1 MRANLRCKKYMNWLD
16 IVILS
21 VIGLSALISLV
32 RGFAREAVSLVIW
45 FGAFFI
51 ASQYYAKLAVYFT
64 NIQDPV
70 FRNGAAIAVLFV
82 ATLIVGAIVN
92 YVIAQLV
99 QKTGLSG
106 TDRVLGVVF
115 GALRGVLIVSAVLF
129 FLDAFTALPA
139 TIWWKDSQLVPQ
151 FSHIISPF
159 FEHLQATSS
168 FLSGAK

>member
-1 MRANLRCKKYMNWLD
+1 MNPLD
-16 IVILS
+16 IVILG

-32 RGFAREAVSLVIW
+32 RGFAKEALSLVIW

-64 NIQDPV
+64 NIQDEMV
-70 FRNGAAIAVLFV
+70 RNGAAIAALFIS
-82 ATLIVGAIVN
+82 TLVVGALVN
-92 YVIAQLV
+92 YVISQLV

-115 GALRGVLIVSAVLF
+115 GGLRGVLIVSAGLF
-129 FLDAFTALPA
+129 FMDAFTSFPDSQ
-139 TIWWKDSQLVPQ
+139 WWKGSQLVPE
-151 FSHIISPF
+151 FSRVIAPF

-168 FLSGAK
+168 FLSGAL

>member
-1 MRANLRCKKYMNWLD
+1 MNWVD
-16 IVILS
+16 FTILG

-32 RGFAREAVSLVIW
+32 RGFVKEALSLVIW

-64 NIQDPV
+64 NIQDDMV
-70 FRNGAAIAVLFV
+70 RNGAAVGALFI
-82 ATLIVGAIVN
+82 ATLVVGAVVN

-115 GALRGVLIVSAVLF
+115 GSLRGVLVVAAVLF
-129 FLDAFTALPA
+129 FMDAFTSLPSSD
-139 TIWWKDSQLVPQ
+139 WWRQSQLIPE
-151 FSHIISPF
+151 FSRIIAPF
-159 FEHLQATSS
+159 FEHLKQTSS
-168 FLSGAK
+168 FLSGVV

>member
-1 MRANLRCKKYMNWLD
+1 MNPLD
-16 IVILS
+16 IVILG

-32 RGFAREAVSLVIW
+32 RGFAKEALSLVIW

-64 NIQDPV
+64 NIQDDM
-70 FRNGAAIAVLFV
+70 FRNGAAIAALFV
-82 ATLIVGAIVN
+82 ATLVVGAVVN

-106 TDRVLGVVF
+106 TDRVLGIVF
-115 GALRGVLIVSAVLF
+115 GGLRGVLIVSAALF
-129 FLDAFTALPA
+129 FMDAFTSFPDSE
-139 TIWWKDSQLVPQ
+139 WWRNSQLVPE
-151 FSHIISPF
+151 FSRIIAPF

-168 FLSGAK
+168 FLSGAL

>member
-1 MRANLRCKKYMNWLD
+1 MNPLD
-16 IVILS
+16 IVILG

-32 RGFAREAVSLVIW
+32 RGFAKEALSLVIW

-51 ASQYYAKLAVYFT
+51 ASQYYAKLAVYFS
-64 NIQDPV
+64 NIQDEM
-70 FRNGAAIAVLFV
+70 FRNGAAIAALFI
-82 ATLIVGAIVN
+82 ATLIVGALVN

-115 GALRGVLIVSAVLF
+115 GGLRGVLIVSAGLF
-129 FLDAFTALPA
+129 FMDAFTSFPDSQ
-139 TIWWKDSQLVPQ
+139 WWKGSQLVPE
-151 FSHIISPF
+151 FSRVIAPF

-168 FLSGAK
+168 FLSGAL

>member
-1 MRANLRCKKYMNWLD
+1 MNWLD
-16 IVILS
+16 FVILG

-32 RGFAREAVSLVIW
+32 RGFAKEAMSLVIW

-64 NIQDPV
+64 NIEDEM
-70 FRNGAAIAVLFV
+70 FRNGAAIAALFV
-82 ATLIVGAIVN
+82 ATLIVGALIN
-92 YVIAQLV
+92 YVLGQLV

-129 FLDAFTALPA
+129 FVDTFTTLNNSE
-139 TIWWKDSQLVPQ
+139 WWKDSQLMEHFKLVIQ
-151 FSHIISPF
+151 PF
-159 FEHLQATSS
+159 FEHIEATSS
-168 FLSGAK
+168 FLSGA